1 MASNLFKAF
10 KAVFPD
16 APLQVGEVTA
26 VDGELATVELP
37 GGGVLQARGIATVGM
52 QVWVRD
58 SVIEG
63 EAPALPLVEIEI

>member
-16 APLQVGEVTA
+16 APLQVGEVIA
-26 VDGELATVELP
+26 VDGEMATVELP

-58 SVIEG
+58 GVIEG
-63 EAPALPLVEIEI
+63 EASTLPLVEIEI